1 MITGVIAGRTGH
13 TMRSLDGALAA
24 DASPSAPTAVSEA
37 AGGRALAVALDRT
50 AVWIALGVGLALLLR
65 APWFDAP
72 LGRDEGGVALV
83 ARNWHGSGPFA
94 YGSWFLDRPPL
105 LPALYRLA
113 GDSVTGIRLL
123 GAVAASLIVVITTL
137 LAVRIGGRRAA
148 KWAALIAAVTAS
160 SYAIR
165 SVYTP
170 AELLAVVP
178 SSASLLVLL
187 SALEKR
193 RLWQVA
199 CAGVLAAVALL
210 IKQSFGDALVA
221 GAVAMVATK
230 ATGSDWRETLRT
242 VAAYAAG
249 VGAVAIALVIWAAA
263 EHVTAGSVWYA
274 MFGFRLDAVSAL
286 SGPGAEG
293 RLIGLWP
300 PLRDSGLAITAVL
313 ALVGLVWLRVGALV
327 RAVLLA
333 SLAAAVI
340 GIVLGGSYWPHYLIA
355 LVPVTAAAA
364 GALLGRHRWLGAI
377 AICAIAAS
385 TVLSA
390 ERAGRTDSVD
400 STQSTAVTI
409 GRYLHARAVPGETA
423 YVLYARVNTLYY
435 AGLRDPFPYNWS
447 LMMRAVPGAQD
458 RLRRLLASPRR
469 PTWLVKADGTRSFG
483 LDRSGATQRLL
494 TLHYRLAGTVCGE
507 RVLLERGAPASPPP
521 PPSLRCGNATR
532 EAEPS

>member
-1 MITGVIAGRTGH
+1 MIGSVIAGRTGH
-13 TMRSLDGALAA
+13 TMPALDGVLPEPAR
-24 DASPSAPTAVSEA
+24 
-37 AGGRALAVALDRT
+37 GRALAAAIDRT

-94 YGSWFLDRPPL
+94 YGAWFLDRPPL

-113 GDSVTGIRLL
+113 GDSVTGIRVL
-123 GAVAASLIVVITTL
+123 GAVAASSIVVITTL

-148 KWAALIAAVTAS
+148 PWAALIAAVTAS

-187 SALEKR
+187 IALEKR
-193 RLWQVA
+193 RLWQFA
-199 CAGVLAAVALL
+199 CAGALAAAALL

-230 ATGSDWRETLRT
+230 VTGDGWRDTLRRF
-242 VAAYAAG
+242 AAYAAG
-249 VGAVAIALVIWAAA
+249 VGAVVIALVVWAAA
-263 EHVTAGSVWYA
+263 EHVSAGSVWYA

-286 SGPGAEG
+286 SGPAVEG

-300 PLRDSGLAITAVL
+300 PLRDSGLAIAAVL
-313 ALVGLVWLRVGALV
+313 ALVGLVMLRVAALARV
-327 RAVLLA
+327 VLLA

-355 LVPVTAAAA
+355 LVPITAAAA

-377 AICAIAAS
+377 AICAIAVP
-385 TVLSA
+385 TLLSA
-390 ERAGRTDSVD
+390 ERAGRSDSVD
-400 STQSTAVTI
+400 LTESTAVTV
-409 GRYLHARAVPGETA
+409 GRYIHTRALPGETA

-435 AGLRDPFPYNWS
+435 AGIRDPFPYNWS
-447 LMMRAVPGAQD
+447 LMMRAVPGAQN

-469 PTWLVKADGTRSFG
+469 PTWVVKADGTHAFG
-483 LDRSGATQRLL
+483 LDASGATQRLL

-507 RVLLERGAPASPPP
+507 RVLLARGAPAYPPP
-521 PPSLRCGNATR
+521 PRSLRCGDSTR
-532 EAEPS
+532 EAAPS